1 MTSARVVLIASG
13 VGLVVLVAL
22 ALLQDVS
29 VRRLI
34 GWTWFLAI
42 PIGVW
47 LGLLKQRTEARLRR
61 DHEMEMV
68 KVIRKLDRMVTT
80 VAEEWGE
87 PQAVVREKLLAI
99 VRQGK

>member
-1 MTSARVVLIASG
+1 VTSARVVLIASG